1 MTGARK
7 GATSRSPPGENV
19 ASAEQ
24 SVVAPR
30 GSRSPSP
37 EPATT
42 ARHTPHRTPYRA
54 RPVLPP
60 DFNAAARALPALRM
74 PTLPQ
79 TLAHPASLARLVS
92 ARQSLLPS
100 VRRPGPYSH
109 PNRTPPT
116 SVLAGILLEILLP
129 LRTLVVHFGARLS
142 PADLAFFK
150 MTLEAEPRWAAVGR
164 LERAGPGC
172 RSSAQSLRLASG
184 PGRAAGGVDG
194 PAAGGGGARGRR
206 SRLGGQ
212 GGGSHQPRHILGM
225 NVNTHPRTQQ
235 PTRPRGKVWRPETR
249 TGQGDSTTFFGIAA
263 VRPPKPRQFA

>member
-116 SVLAGILLEILLP
+116 SVPLFSRRPRLVRATPGPCPIYRKPPDAGKKLQTTTLPRTTYHHVPFFLLLSVAPAVAPAVAPQPDPSSTSSPATPPGME
-129 LRTLVVHFGARLS
+129 RTSDSRKDAQETLVKAPMLYV
-142 PADLAFFK
+142 P
-150 MTLEAEPRWAAVGR
+150 
-164 LERAGPGC
+164 ERV
-172 RSSAQSLRLASG
+172 REYF
-184 PGRAAGGVDG
+184 
-194 PAAGGGGARGRR
+194 PAAR
-206 SRLGGQ
+206 
-212 GGGSHQPRHILGM
+212 PFGM
-225 NVNTHPRTQQ
+225 A
-235 PTRPRGKVWRPETR
+235 G
-249 TGQGDSTTFFGIAA
+249 
-263 VRPPKPRQFA
+263 